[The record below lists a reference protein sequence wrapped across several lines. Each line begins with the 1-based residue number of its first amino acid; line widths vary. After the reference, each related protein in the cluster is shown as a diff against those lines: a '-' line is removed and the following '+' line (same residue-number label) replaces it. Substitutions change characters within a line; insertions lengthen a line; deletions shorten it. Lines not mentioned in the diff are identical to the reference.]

1 MRTYAYLRASTAEQ
15 DAARASQSL
24 HTFAEEHRLTI
35 AASFIENVSGASLQ
49 RPELFRL
56 LAVAQAGDI
65 LLVEQIDR
73 LSRLDA
79 DDWER
84 LRGVIHSKGIRIVAL
99 DLPTSYLHLQSGN
112 DEFMRSMMNAI
123 NGMMLDMLAAIARK
137 DYTDRRRRQTQ
148 GIEKAKEMG
157 LYKGRQPDLEKHEHI
172 RTLIAQGNS
181 QRKVAKM
188 LGCAVG
194 TVRNALNAEEKLD
207 GHST

>member
-1 MRTYAYLRASTAEQ
+1 MRTYAYLRASTTQQ
-15 DAARASQSL
+15 DASRASRSL
-24 HTFAEEHRLTI
+24 EAFAAEHGLTI
-35 AASFIENVSGASLQ
+35 AASFTENVSGASLQ

-56 LAVAQAGDI
+56 LTVAQTGDV

-79 DDWER
+79 EDWER
-84 LRGVIHSKGIRIVAL
+84 LRGAIQRKGIRIVAL
-99 DLPTSYLHLQSGN
+99 DLPTSYMQLQHGN
-112 DEFMRSMMNAI
+112 DDFMRSMMNAI

-137 DYTDRRRRQTQ
+137 DYTDRRRRQAQ
-148 GIEKAKEMG
+148 GIEKAKDMG
-157 LYKGRQPDLEKHEHI
+157 LYKGRKPDLEKHKHI

-194 TVRNALNAEEKLD
+194 TVRNALNTEK
-207 GHST
+207 SER

>member
-24 HTFAEEHRLTI
+24 HTFAEEHGLTI

-84 LRGVIHSKGIRIVAL
+84 LRGVIQSKGIRIVAL
-99 DLPTSYLHLQSGN
+99 DLPTSYLQLQSGN
-112 DEFMRSMMNAI
+112 DEFMCSMMNAI

-194 TVRNALNAEEKLD
+194 TVRNAMNAEKTM
-207 GHST
+207 G

>member
-1 MRTYAYLRASTAEQ
+1 M
-15 DAARASQSL
+15 
-24 HTFAEEHRLTI
+24 
-35 AASFIENVSGASLQ
+35 VS
-49 RPELFRL
+49 
-56 LAVAQAGDI
+56 
-65 LLVEQIDR
+65 
-73 LSRLDA
+73 
-79 DDWER
+79 
-84 LRGVIHSKGIRIVAL
+84 L
-99 DLPTSYLHLQSGN
+99 DLPTSHQLMTTG
-112 DEFMRSMMNAI
+112 DEFTSRMLDALNS
-123 NGMMLDMLAAIARK
+123 MMLDMLAAIARK

>member
-15 DAARASQSL
+15 DATRAL
-24 HTFAEEHRLTI
+24 VELEEFATSHGLTI

-56 LAVAQAGDI
+56 LTVAQPGDV

-73 LSRLDA
+73 LSRLNS

-84 LRGVIHSKGIRIVAL
+84 LRSTIQSKGIKIVAL
-99 DLPTSYLHLQSGN
+99 DLPTSYMQLNHGN

-137 DYTDRRRRQTQ
+137 DYTDRKRRQAQ
-148 GIEKAKEMG
+148 GIEKAKEQG
-157 LYKGRQPDLEKHEHI
+157 IYKGRQPDVQRHNHI
-172 RTLIAQGNS
+172 RMLIGQGIS
-181 QRKVAKM
+181 QRKVAEM
-188 LGCAVG
+188 LNCSVS
-194 TVRNALNAEEKLD
+194 TVKHALKVASH
-207 GHST
+207 GA

>member
-24 HTFAEEHRLTI
+24 NTFAEEHGLTI
-35 AASFIENVSGASLQ
+35 AANFIENVSGASLQ

-79 DDWER
+79 EDWER
-84 LRGVIHSKGIRIVAL
+84 LRGVIQSKGIRIVAL
-99 DLPTSYLHLQSGN
+99 DLPTSYLQLQSGN
-112 DEFMRSMMNAI
+112 DEFMRSMINAI

-137 DYTDRRRRQTQ
+137 DYTDRRRRQAQ

-157 LYKGRQPDLEKHEHI
+157 LYKGRQPDLEKHDHI
-172 RTLIAQGNS
+172 RTLISQGNS

-194 TVRNALNAEEKLD
+194 TVRNALNAEKTT
-207 GHST
+207 G

>member
-1 MRTYAYLRASTAEQ
+1 MRTYAYLRASTTEQ
-15 DAARASQSL
+15 NATRALSDL
-24 HTFAEEHRLTI
+24 EDFATSHGLTI

-56 LAVAQAGDI
+56 LTVAQAGDV

-79 DDWER
+79 ADWEK
-84 LRGVIHSKGIRIVAL
+84 LRGIIQSKGIRIVAL
-99 DLPTSYLHLQSGN
+99 DLPTSYLQLQSGN

-137 DYTDRRRRQTQ
+137 DYTDRRRRQFQ
-148 GIEKAKEMG
+148 GIEKAKELG

-188 LGCAVG
+188 LQCAVG
-194 TVRNALNAEEKLD
+194 TVRNALSVGKSE
-207 GHST
+207 G

>member
-1 MRTYAYLRASTAEQ
+1 MRTYAYLRASTGEQ

-24 HTFAEEHRLTI
+24 NTFAEEHGLTI
-35 AASFIENVSGASLQ
+35 AANFIENVSGASLQ

-79 DDWER
+79 EDWER
-84 LRGVIHSKGIRIVAL
+84 LRGVIQSKGIRIVAL
-99 DLPTSYLHLQSGN
+99 DLPTSYLQLQSGN

-137 DYTDRRRRQTQ
+137 DYTDRRRRQAQ

-157 LYKGRQPDLEKHEHI
+157 LYKGRRPDVEKHDHI
-172 RTLIAQGNS
+172 RTLISQGNS

-194 TVRNALNAEEKLD
+194 TVRNALNAEKTT
-207 GHST
+207 G

>member
-1 MRTYAYLRASTAEQ
+1 MRTYAYLRASTTEQ
-15 DAARASQSL
+15 NATRALSDL
-24 HTFAEEHRLTI
+24 EDFATSHGLTI

-56 LAVAQAGDI
+56 LTVAQAGDV

-79 DDWER
+79 GDWEK
-84 LRGVIHSKGIRIVAL
+84 LRGIIQSKGIRIVAL
-99 DLPTSYLHLQSGN
+99 DLPTSYLQLQSGN

-137 DYTDRRRRQTQ
+137 DYTDRRRRQFQ
-148 GIEKAKEMG
+148 GIEKAKELG

-188 LGCAVG
+188 LQCAVG
-194 TVRNALNAEEKLD
+194 TVRNALSVGKSE
-207 GHST
+207 G

>member
-24 HTFAEEHRLTI
+24 NTFAEEHRLTI
-35 AASFIENVSGASLQ
+35 AANFIENVSGASLQ

-84 LRGVIHSKGIRIVAL
+84 LRGAIQSKGIRIVAL
-99 DLPTSYLHLQSGN
+99 DLPTSYLQLQSGN

-137 DYTDRRRRQTQ
+137 DYTDRRRRQAQ

-157 LYKGRQPDLEKHEHI
+157 LYKGRLPDLEKHEHI
-172 RTLIAQGNS
+172 RTLISQGNS

-188 LGCAVG
+188 LSCAVG
-194 TVRNALNAEEKLD
+194 TVRNALNAEKTT
-207 GHST
+207 G

>member
-24 HTFAEEHRLTI
+24 NTFAEERGLTI
-35 AASFIENVSGASLQ
+35 AANFIENVSGASLQ

-84 LRGVIHSKGIRIVAL
+84 LRGVIQSKGIRIVAL
-99 DLPTSYLHLQSGN
+99 DLPT
-112 DEFMRSMMNAI
+112 RPATAI
-123 NGMMLDMLAAIARK
+123 RE
-137 DYTDRRRRQTQ
+137 R
-148 GIEKAKEMG
+148 
-157 LYKGRQPDLEKHEHI
+157 
-172 RTLIAQGNS
+172 
-181 QRKVAKM
+181 
-188 LGCAVG
+188 
-194 TVRNALNAEEKLD
+194 
-207 GHST
+207 